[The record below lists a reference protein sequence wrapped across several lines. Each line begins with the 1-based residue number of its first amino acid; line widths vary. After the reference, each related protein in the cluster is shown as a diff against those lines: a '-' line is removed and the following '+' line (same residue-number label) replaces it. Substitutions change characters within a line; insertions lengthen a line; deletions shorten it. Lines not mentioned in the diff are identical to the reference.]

1 MTVAIILSVGSF
13 QTAARI
19 ASRSKFLAPPG
30 VPNQGVEAAVLSR
43 NRLDLRVKTR
53 APTPVRRAQ
62 IDCPSLSKPLFWP
75 HHLLTKRHERRI
87 T

>member
-1 MTVAIILSVGSF
+1 MILSVGSF

-19 ASRSKFLAPPG
+19 APRSKFLAPPG

-53 APTPVRRAQ
+53 APTPVRTARKLIA
-62 IDCPSLSKPLFWP
+62 PRLASAYSG
-75 HHLLTKRHERRI
+75 LLI
-87 T
+87 ACAMQSNS